1 MLIFWLYHHLLLT
14 SILNEFKTI
23 VYILF
28 LIRTDFAGLIFFVF
42 LLEWVVI
49 YLSLVRHL
57 KYFNTNLH
65 KILKSYSN
73 SPSPHP
79 VVWFYYLDQN
89 FKLLCMLNLCFKAG
103 DMGTWSFFKMKF
115 QHLPC
120 FYLNKVDIL
129 KSKFGFDEAFN
140 YKEEHDLDAAL
151 KRWVENLLINNLKEI
166 NEAKFL
172 IISREAKL
180 HCVH

>member
-1 MLIFWLYHHLLLT
+1 MIFWLYHHLLLT
-14 SILNEFKTI
+14 SILNEFETI
-23 VYILF
+23 VYSLF

-42 LLEWVVI
+42 LLQWVVI

-65 KILKSYSN
+65 NILKSYSK

-89 FKLLCMLNLCFKAG
+89 FKLLCMLNVCFKAG
-103 DMGTWSFFKMKF
+103 DIETCTHLLIMKL
-115 QHLPC
+115 QHLSC

-151 KRWVENLLINNLKEI
+151 KRSVENLLINNLKEI

-172 IISREAKL
+172 IISCEAKL